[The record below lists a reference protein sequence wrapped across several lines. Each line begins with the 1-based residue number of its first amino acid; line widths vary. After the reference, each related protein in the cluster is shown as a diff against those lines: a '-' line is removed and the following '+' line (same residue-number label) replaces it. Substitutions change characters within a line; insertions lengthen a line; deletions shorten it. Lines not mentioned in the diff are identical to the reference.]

1 MPLAAMRR
9 EVEQC
14 NDSLESAPYQ
24 ATCGYSLFNASL
36 MSVPFYHVRHR
47 SAGAPGERRR
57 SAHARASS
65 SLKHRIIVAHPR
77 HRPYKTGRTNVI
89 STEYPLWARFVC
101 PLLSFLEERC
111 RKLRNPLAPP
121 LHSNRQTSFLQA
133 LRFHSYRNAA
143 LHGGTRLTAAIR
155 WGAFIE
161 AMHGRHKRGPCCTL
175 RL

>member
-1 MPLAAMRR
+1 MGTVRLPL
-9 EVEQC
+9 VEFFGGAVQEA
-14 NDSLESAPYQ
+14 SESA
-24 ATCGYSLFNASL
+24 
-36 MSVPFYHVRHR
+36 
-47 SAGAPGERRR
+47 
-57 SAHARASS
+57 
-65 SLKHRIIVAHPR
+65 
-77 HRPYKTGRTNVI
+77 RT
-89 STEYPLWARFVC
+89 
-101 PLLSFLEERC
+101 
-111 RKLRNPLAPP
+111 PP